1 MKGYGP
7 CFYIAEAFRG
17 LRANSLV
24 NLLAVGTITMAVLL
38 VGFFLLIFFNLRGV
52 VGEMSSR
59 LEISVYLKDGI
70 TAQEREFLEAR
81 LKAEPGVRKVNYL
94 SRDAALA
101 LFRKE
106 LKGQEA
112 LLDGLGDNPLPDSYE
127 VSLDLRPNETDRIR
141 AFAGKFATL
150 PGVEDVS
157 YGKQGAE
164 TIALLFSLVLYGGA
178 ALAVLLGITVVFI
191 ISNSVRLALYARG
204 QEIELMQ
211 WIGGTRGFIRG
222 PFLIEGMMI
231 SMLGSALGISI
242 LAGIYYALPRE
253 AMLILSRPFGLEFL
267 PAPAILTLIGGG
279 GVLGLSGAFVSVA
292 KFLE

>member
-7 CFYIAEAFRG
+7 FFYIGEAFRG

-38 VGFFLLIFFNLRGV
+38 VGFFLLIFFNLRV
-52 VGEMSSR
+52 LVGEMGSR
-59 LEISVYLKDGI
+59 LEISVYLKDAI
-70 TAQEREFLEAR
+70 TAQEKDYLQAR
-81 LKAEPGVRKVNYL
+81 LKAEPGVKKVSPL
-94 SRDAALA
+94 SREEALA

-112 LLDGLGDNPLPDSYE
+112 LLEGLGENPLPNSLE
-127 VSLDLRPNETDRIR
+127 VALDLRPGQSERIETLAR
-141 AFAGKFATL
+141 KFATL

-164 TIALLFSLVLYGGA
+164 TIAFLFSLVLYGGG
-178 ALAVLLGITVVFI
+178 ALAALLGITVVFI
-191 ISNSVRLALYARG
+191 ISNSVRLALYSRG

-211 WIGGTRGFIRG
+211 WIGGTRWFIQG

-231 SMLGSALGISI
+231 AMLGSSLGIAI
-242 LAGIYYALPRE
+242 LAGVYYSLPRE
-253 AMLILSRPFGLEFL
+253 AMVFLARPFGLEFL
-267 PAPAILTLIGGG
+267 PVTAILALIGGG